1 MKARNLQSFAAG
13 GAIGTLGGLMG
24 LGGAE
29 FRLPVL
35 KGLFRFATL
44 EAILLN
50 LATSLVLVAFALLFR
65 SQAVTPAELWGHA
78 GLVLNLLAGSLA
90 GSWIGAHIASRI
102 HARHLDLAV
111 MVLLIGLSIVLMA
124 EPFLHLSGGG
134 PLFDDRLLLAILGVA
149 AGLGIGLVSSLLGVA
164 GGELLIPT
172 FMLLYGVDIK
182 LAGSLA
188 LAVSLPTLVVGL
200 LRYRRSDDF
209 PVIRRERRFLAAMAT
224 GSILGAAIGGL
235 MLGLV
240 PSKWLT
246 LGLGIILLI
255 SAIKLFRGH

>member
-1 MKARNLQSFAAG
+1 MQGRHLKSFTAG
-13 GAIGTLGGLMG
+13 GLIGTLGGLMG

-102 HARHLDLAV
+102 HARQLDLAV

-124 EPFLHLSGGG
+124 EPFLHLSGGA
-134 PLFDDRLLLAILGVA
+134 LVDNRLLLAALGVA

-209 PVIRRERRFLAAMAT
+209 PVIRRERRFLAAMAA

-246 LGLGIILLI
+246 VGLGIILLI